1 MTPRIK
7 IKIFLIAG
15 AFFASGLLI
24 HGQVQKIAFKNFSY
38 VLSRNLDQADTAI
51 VDEKGEIEEARY
63 APSVP
68 ALYYQERPELN
79 VQTRPD
85 YFRGRVESHLIFHP
99 PAPGSRRS
107 LTFNSI
113 PHEQNLLIIYGFSD
127 AILNNPGAGNL
138 QLEVRIE
145 DKALFKKTITVS
157 PGLFYEK
164 FNLKKWVSAS
174 EPFSK
179 LTFTVMTDG
188 DIRWAHFYVD
198 GYAWS

>member
-1 MTPRIK
+1 MMPRIK
-7 IKIFLIAG
+7 IKIFLATG
-15 AFFASGLLI
+15 VFFASGLLI
-24 HGQVQKIAFKNFSY
+24 HGQLQKIAFKNFSY
-38 VLSRNLDQADTAI
+38 VLSRNLDQAGANI
-51 VDEKGEIEEARY
+51 VDEKGEIEKARY

-68 ALYYQERPELN
+68 ALYHQERSELN

-99 PAPGSRRS
+99 PSPGSRRS

-113 PHEQNLLIIYGFSD
+113 PREQNLLIVYGFSD
-127 AILNNPGAGNL
+127 AVLNNPSAGNL

-145 DKALFKKTITVS
+145 DKALFRKTIAAS

-164 FNLKKWVSAS
+164 FDLKKWVSAS
-174 EPFSK
+174 GPFSK
-179 LTFTVMTDG
+179 LTFTVMADG